1 MRSFKDYGE
10 WMCILNDV
18 IPDKAF
24 KKPTKLLLK
33 CRDGRILNYS
43 QYLIDN
49 SDNIIE
55 KWRFKI

>member
-1 MRSFKDYGE
+1 MRSIEDCK
-10 WMCILNDV
+10 WKSILNDV

-33 CRDGRILNYS
+33 YRDGRILNYS
-43 QYLIDN
+43 QYLIDY
-49 SDNIIE
+49 SSNIVE

>member
-24 KKPTKLLLK
+24 KKPTKLLFK
-33 CRDGRILNYS
+33 YRDGRILNYS